1 MSDKRKAVALFSV
14 FAAASFILFILF
26 YVIRYLP
33 TQNILPWYEPLEYI
47 RGFIAEFTEF
57 ILPLACAVAAFSL
70 SRGRRIPLLLY
81 TLLFSAARFFYLF
94 LYYYLYWTAYGNDW
108 IESSLLSLAVSLA
121 GIAVFAVRVLLLS
134 VIIYLIASLTLA
146 ARKAAE
152 LPPKTRDNL
161 SGKEKRDMLF
171 SCGKMIPA
179 HLGAGG
185 VFDLSAPVSRGI
197 FVAVFIEFVYGLVLE
212 IIDSVNYLV
221 EYAGGYAMGEIVYM
235 MISYVMLLAELF
247 GAHAIC
253 RIIEKKTAERAVGEE
268 LNGKKDV

>member
-70 SRGRRIPLLLY
+70 SRSRRIPLLLY

-121 GIAVFAVRVLLLS
+121 GIAVFAIRALLLS

-146 ARKAAE
+146 ARE
-152 LPPKTRDNL
+152 VERLLPKVRESL
-161 SGKEKRDMLF
+161 SGKEKRSMLF
-171 SCGKMIPA
+171 ACGKAIPE
-179 HLGAGG
+179 HLGEGG
-185 VFDLSAPVSRGI
+185 IFDLLAPVSRGI
-197 FVAVFIEFVYGLVLE
+197 FVAVSIEFIYGLVLE
-212 IIDSVNYLV
+212 IIDSVNYLI
-221 EYAGGYAMGEIVYM
+221 EYAGGYAVGEIIYM
-235 MISYVMLLAELF
+235 TVSYVMLLAELLC
-247 GAHAIC
+247 AHAIC
-253 RIIEKKTAERAVGEE
+253 RIIEKKTAERAVEEE